1 MLRVV
6 HANRLDQLAGA
17 LAERLPAIGDPFARP
32 TIVVASNLVGRW
44 VTYVLATQR
53 GIAAHL
59 DLPFFDAWVARTWS
73 ERSLG
78 LVALDRARL
87 AALAG
92 SALADDEL
100 LHERVMAPAREYL
113 EADVDPDP
121 RIAGAAQAVRRAQL
135 AERVAELYWEYAL
148 TRPEWIEAWI
158 ADQPAP
164 PDAPADTWAWQ
175 GRLWLAIE
183 DRARVSGTRWVPTP
197 RLPRARR
204 ALDLP
209 APRPPAPVHVVGFSF
224 LAPAYLEALAD
235 LDGEVTVYAPSPCAE
250 LWEDV
255 GNRAKRRRPGK
266 GATISSAEEDPAPLR
281 LWGGPARDTIG
292 KLTEL
297 ARGDLDDRF
306 VDPGR
311 DTALAALRSDTLL
324 RTTPSSSEDRTA
336 PAGVQILACPSLR
349 RELEIVASD
358 LRRRLDA
365 DPSLRANQVAVLIA
379 GDADGYLDQLDDVF
393 AAVAVPFHMVDAPL
407 VEHGR
412 VAEAAQLLLELPL
425 GRFTRPEL
433 LGLMTHPAVLAR
445 HRHVDPED
453 WVTWTSRLGIVHGA
467 NGADHAGT
475 YLETLDR
482 FHWDQGIRR
491 LALGAFMAPLEDTP
505 ARLAG
510 HEYLPEAMPPDQRA
524 SAATFALLA
533 RSLIADASWLRD
545 QRRTLTGW
553 ADVLAAMIAT
563 YLGAADD
570 AATRELGRL
579 GAELD
584 GLRDLDLDGRALG
597 YAEVASLARRRLARL
612 RGDRGPTL
620 AHGALI
626 APLAPGRALPVRV
639 AYVLGLG
646 EGAFPRTSTASP
658 LDLRTA
664 RKRGDVDTGDRDRLA
679 FLETVMAADE
689 LVLSYVA
696 TDLATGEAL
705 GPSTVVVELAAMLAP
720 YLPATPSAPNS
731 IDALTQRHPLHR
743 WDPAYDGDLPSTML
757 PGAARERHAAHIRL
771 AMIDAMRVTGRR
783 LPAPRIAIEL
793 LRDPRFA
800 ALREPLRLDLLDRT
814 GAPLAPAA
822 TRTLPLAI
830 VRKFLE
836 TPAQARAEAVIGH
849 EASDDEDILQVADE
863 PFATDA
869 KARAILMRDVMAL
882 HLGAGDRPPVAI
894 DTAYKLIADRRALAS
909 TAPVG
914 VFGEVERERDQA
926 QLERWSVA
934 IARAGGGAPWR
945 RIGIGRATT
954 AATAVVPA
962 IAIDVALPTGT
973 MRVELTGQ
981 TELLGERLGSLVMA
995 AGKASARH
1003 VLIGALDQVVCAAA
1017 GVPIAPHHLLLDVGG
1032 SSTGNYVPWSAS
1044 DARAYLAAIVTEM
1057 FTQAHAYALSITET
1071 DRVLGGKGVGSLQ
1084 RPTDQA
1090 RGSLGYGPLDDLDAL
1105 ARLTDGEA
1113 LAIVERRH
1121 RPLLAHMPGVEKF
1134 AGGK

>member
-6 HANRLDQLAGA
+6 HANRLDQLASA
-17 LAERLPAIGDPFARP
+17 LAERLPALGDPFARP
-32 TIVVASNLVGRW
+32 TVVVASNLVARW
-44 VTYVLATQR
+44 VTYALATQR

-59 DLPFFDAWVARTWS
+59 ELPFFDAWVARTWADRGS
-73 ERSLG
+73 G
-78 LVALDRARL
+78 LVALDRAKL

-100 LHERVMAPAREYL
+100 LAEPVMAPARDYL
-113 EADVDPDP
+113 DADRDPDP
-121 RIAGAAQAVRRAQL
+121 RIALAARAVRRAQL

-158 ADQPAP
+158 D
-164 PDAPADTWAWQ
+164 DAPAPADVPAETWAWQ
-175 GRLWLAIE
+175 GRLWTAIE
-183 DRARVSGTRWVPTP
+183 AATRAAGACWVPTP

-204 ALDLP
+204 ALGL
-209 APRPPAPVHVVGFSF
+209 APPRTITPVHVIGFSF

-255 GNRAKRRRPGK
+255 GNRSKRRRPSK
-266 GATISSAEEDPAPLR
+266 GATVAADTDEDPAPLR

-292 KLTEL
+292 RLTEL

-311 DTALAALRSDTLL
+311 ATALAALRSDMLL
-324 RTTPSSSEDRTA
+324 RAAPSASEDRTA
-336 PAGVQILACPSLR
+336 AGVQILACPSLR

-365 DPSLRANQVAVLIA
+365 DPALRANQIAVLIA

-393 AAVAVPFHMVDAPL
+393 AAVAVPFHVVDAPL

-453 WVTWTSRLGIVHGA
+453 WVAWTSRLGIVHGA
-467 NGADHAGT
+467 TGADHAGT
-475 YLETLDR
+475 YLAALDR

-491 LALGAFMAPLEDTP
+491 LALGAFMAPLDDAG
-505 ARLAG
+505 ARFGG
-510 HEYLPEAMPPDQRA
+510 HTYLPEPIPPDQRA

-533 RSLIADASWLRD
+533 RSLIADATWLRD
-545 QRRTLTGW
+545 QQRTLTGW
-553 ADVLAAMIAT
+553 AEVLAAMVAT
-563 YLGAADD
+563 YLGASDE

-579 GAELD
+579 AAELD

-612 RGDRGPTL
+612 RGDRGATL

-626 APLAPGRALPVRV
+626 APLAPGRALPVRI

-646 EGAFPRTSTASP
+646 EGAFPRTATASP
-658 LDLRTA
+658 LDLRTL

-696 TDLATGEAL
+696 ADLATGEAL

-720 YLPATPSAPNS
+720 YLPASPAPL
-731 IDALTQRHPLHR
+731 DRLTQRHPLHR
-743 WDPAYDGDLPSTML
+743 WDPAYDHDLPSTLL
-757 PGAARERHAAHIRL
+757 PSAARERHAARVRSTLIE
-771 AMIDAMRVTGRR
+771 AMRRAGRT
-783 LPAPRIAIEL
+783 LPGPRDALEL

-800 ALREPLRLDLLDRT
+800 ALRLPLRLDLLDHT
-814 GAPLAPAA
+814 GATAGPPAP
-822 TRTLPLAI
+822 RTLSLTL

-836 TPAQARAEAVIGH
+836 SPAQAWAEAVIGL
-849 EASDDEDILQVADE
+849 EATDDDDERDVADE
-863 PFATDA
+863 PFVTEP
-869 KARAILMRDVMAL
+869 KARAIVLREVIAL
-882 HLGAGDRPPVAI
+882 HVGAGDRPAMAIRDAYERVA
-894 DTAYKLIADRRALAS
+894 TRRGLAS
-909 TAPVG
+909 AAPVG
-914 VFGEVERERDQA
+914 VFGEVEVERDLA
-926 QLERWSVA
+926 QLERWAEA
-934 IARAGGGAPWR
+934 IAAAGGGAPWR

-954 AATAVVPA
+954 AATAVVPG
-962 IAIDVALPTGT
+962 IALDIPLAHGLA
-973 MRVELTGQ
+973 RIELVGQ
-981 TELLGERLGSLVMA
+981 TELLGHGL
-995 AGKASARH
+995 
-1003 VLIGALDQVVCAAA
+1003 GALILAVGKSGGRHRLAAALEQVVCAAA
-1017 GVPIAPHHLLLDVGG
+1017 DIPIAPRHLLVDVGG
-1032 SSTGNYVPWSAS
+1032 ARAEAHLPWTRA
-1044 DARAYLAAIVTEM
+1044 DARAYLTALVTDM
-1057 FTQAHAYALSITET
+1057 FAQPHAYALSLTEI
-1071 DRVLGGKGVGSLQ
+1071 DRVLDGKPLGALQ
-1084 RPTDQA
+1084 RPTEQS
-1090 RGSLGYGPLDDLDAL
+1090 RGSLGYGPLGSLDDLT
-1105 ARLTDGEA
+1105 RLTDGEA
-1113 LAIVERRH
+1113 RALIERRH
-1121 RPLLAHMPGVEKF
+1121 RPLLAHLPGAGKF
-1134 AGGK
+1134 GGAA